1 MVVVEKFKEIY
12 KLAEELQTKYCKEEY
27 ENLKRIDSNIC
38 TFEEYLDKQLK
49 DINKEENKLDSIILK
64 DTIKKD
70 NLIINIYL
78 MKFKQIE
85 QVQLDEDYKVLPLD
99 EKIIYQYG
107 AILTMPIEEGFID
120 INDVFS
126 NYASDEEQAKDEYT
140 KLKNKLEKLSE
151 DELLSEVEKEIKNE
165 LFL

>member
-1 MVVVEKFKEIY
+1 MVVVEKFKKIY
-12 KLAEELQTKYCKEEY
+12 KLAEELQMKYSK
-27 ENLKRIDSNIC
+27 
-38 TFEEYLDKQLK
+38 EEYLDNQLK
-49 DINKEENKLDSIILK
+49 GISREDNKSSDSVILK
-64 DTIKKD
+64 DTIRKD
-70 NLIINIYL
+70 NLIVNIYL

-85 QVQLDEDYKVLPLD
+85 PVKLDEDYKVLPLK

-107 AILTMPIEEGFID
+107 AIITIPIEEGFID

-126 NYASDEEQAKDEYT
+126 NYANNEEQAKDEYT